1 MGICCRCCNTCEDVR
16 EAYRQKGWAIN
27 KMENIEQCKREGWEE
42 KFKEEE
48 GEGCRVYGYLEVN
61 KVRGFYVSSLHEKSQ
76 FFLQPIALKHDDVRD
91 HNKPGARCIAGELRG
106 PAV

>member
-1 MGICCRCCNTCEDVR
+1 MRRRRATCCPVDLFATKALSLEFCGSCEGVCVVMQPHSCVVCDERTVTRCRCCNTCEDVR

-42 KFKEEE
+42 KIKEEE

-61 KVRGFYVSSLHEKSQ
+61 KVR
-76 FFLQPIALKHDDVRD
+76 
-91 HNKPGARCIAGELRG
+91 
-106 PAV
+106 